1 MEEEINWDDP
11 EARLALVERIGVE
24 AYNRAF
30 GDYVAR
36 NPIRAVSSRYGTL
49 YLVSGTGRA
58 FATREEA
65 EECLAAWKP
74 VDDQT
79 RRDTEVASAPG
90 YTYRRD
96 RDGTEDTLDIQDPGG
111 RTIATL
117 YFWDEPDTDAAERA
131 EAAAK
136 AITEHL
142 NHWGRGVWA
151 QPGPAGESC
160 RAKARRG
167 FHHFA
172 ESWYYRHRREDA
184 PVDDVC
190 FGLYATEGNG
200 GCEAEMVMEWVPL
213 GDFRTPTARLRV
225 FDESFSLLSDFA
237 DVWKALAGRQKLKPK
252 EFCELLKQCGFQD
265 LTERKGPRD

>member
-49 YLVSGTGRA
+49 YLVSGTGKA

-65 EECLAAWKP
+65 EEYLAAWKP

-79 RRDTEVASAPG
+79 RRGMEDAKTPG

-96 RDGTEDTLDIQDPGG
+96 KDGTEDTLVIQDPAG

-117 YFWDEPDTDAAERA
+117 YFWDEPDTDVAERA

-142 NHWGRGVWA
+142 NHWGRCVWPDPTPT
-151 QPGPAGESC
+151 QEGGE
-160 RAKARRG
+160 ANARRG

-172 ESWYYRHRREDA
+172 EGWYYRHRREYA

-190 FGLYATEGNG
+190 FGLYAAEGYG
-200 GCEAEMVMEWVPL
+200 GCEAEMVMEWVPV
-213 GDFRTPTARLRV
+213 GDSRTPTARLHV
-225 FDESFSLLSDFA
+225 FDESFSLLSEFA
-237 DVWKALAGRQKLKPK
+237 DVLKALAGRRKLRPK
-252 EFCELLKQCGFQD
+252 EFCELLKRCGFQD
-265 LTERKGPRD
+265 LTQRQGPRD